1 MQELNKNKK
10 RAKSSSSD
18 EDEDDPHWN
27 KSGTSPKKVKLERN
41 ISNSPKKTPTKH
53 NKVSKTTWN
62 SDRFFVIDFLKQEN
76 LRKCDL
82 KTLLCGNFQFAE
94 LVVGLI

>member
-10 RAKSSSSD
+10 RAKSSSTD

-53 NKVSKTTWN
+53 NKVSKTPGIAT
-62 SDRFFVIDFLKQEN
+62 DFFLSIS
-76 LRKCDL
+76 
-82 KTLLCGNFQFAE
+82 
-94 LVVGLI
+94 